1 MIEVEDMDHRL
12 LARLADG
19 LPLVSRPYAEIGND
33 LKLSEDAVRKRIGRL
48 REGGRVRRVGL
59 MVRHHEV
66 GYRASA
72 RSVWDVPGDQV
83 DAVGAGLAAYPFV
96 TLCYRRRRQPPV
108 WPYNLFAMVH
118 GKERADVSALVR
130 QVNEQLSLGQMP
142 HHVLFSTKRYKQS
155 AARFGAH
162 ALSKAG

>member
-19 LPLVSRPYAEIGND
+19 LPLVSRPYAEIGGP
-33 LKLSEDAVRKRIGRL
+33 LGLSEDDVIERL
-48 REGGRVRRVGL
+48 HRLVEGGIIRRFGL
-59 MVRHHEV
+59 IVRHHEL
-66 GYRASA
+66 GYRANA
-72 RSVWDVPGDQV
+72 MSVWDVPDDQV
-83 DAVGAGLAAYPFV
+83 DALGADLAAYPFV
-96 TLCYRRRRQPPV
+96 TLCYRRHRQPPV

-118 GKERADVSALVR
+118 GKERADVSAQVR
-130 QVNEQLSLGQMP
+130 QLNEQLPLGQMP
-142 HHVLFSTKRYKQS
+142 HHVLFSTRRYKQS